1 MLKKLLFLS
10 LSLSFARLCTAQWCV
25 PNTIVPYS
33 PAMPGIT
40 NVTINTINRSS
51 SDLENYPNNSYVST
65 GLSTTLQIGVMNT
78 ISITHTIDGSI
89 CPDMNLRVYI
99 DFNNDY
105 QLDDPGEVVITV
117 DHHPPGTYT
126 GFFAVPASVTPGIKR
141 MRVAAKM
148 SNLGGHTLPTPCDL
162 PPDPFGY
169 HGEMEDYTVNIT
181 AATGIRDLTEQI
193 VALDVK
199 PNPVTAASVLTYEL
213 IKSAAVTLQISNA
226 LGEIVYNGSSNRS
239 AGIHQI
245 PLYSLTGLSPGI
257 YMISMS
263 AGEAMLTKRVL
274 VPVTK

>member
-1 MLKKLLFLS
+1 MQKKLLFLC
-10 LSLSFARLCTAQWCV
+10 LSLSVVSLCHAQWCV

-33 PAMPGIT
+33 SAMPGIT
-40 NVTINTINRSS
+40 NVTINTINRTS

-99 DFNNDY
+99 DYNNDY
-105 QLDDPGEVVITV
+105 QLDDPGEIVITV
-117 DHHPPGTYT
+117 DHHPPGIYT
-126 GFFAVPASVTPGIKR
+126 GFFTVPASVTPGIKR

-181 AATGIRDLTEQI
+181 TATGIHDLSNTITGFE
-193 VALDVK
+193 VY
-199 PNPVTAASVLTYEL
+199 PNPVTDASMLTYEL
-213 IKSAAVTLQISNA
+213 VKSSAVTLKICNM
-226 LGEIVYNGSSNRS
+226 LGEIVYNVSSKQP
-239 AGIHQI
+239 AGIHQV
-245 PLYSLTGLSPGI
+245 PFSPVNLNPGI
-257 YMISMS
+257 YMISLT
-263 AGEAMLTKRVL
+263 AGDAMLNKRVL
-274 VPVTK
+274 VPSK